1 MSDIRVL
8 IVDDHALVRLGVRA
22 MFAQAC
28 GIIVVGECTD
38 GGQVVRAAEELHPDV
53 VLMDLRM
60 PVMGGAEATRELLAR
75 QPNARVLILTAN
87 LASQAMTDAR
97 AAGAVGAL
105 AKGGDPA
112 ALITATR
119 EVAAGRTSWPME
131 LAG

>member
-8 IVDDHALVRLGVRA
+8 IVDDHAVVRLGVRA
-22 MFAQAC
+22 MFVA
-28 GIIVVGECTD
+28 GS
-38 GGQVVRAAEELHPDV
+38 RASSWSASARTAGRSCRPPRNSSPDV

-75 QPNARVLILTAN
+75 RPQTRVLILTAN

-112 ALITATR
+112 ALITAAR
-119 EVAAGRTSWPME
+119 EVAAGRTSGRWN
-131 LAG
+131 